1 MISSAAPVLSHQEA
15 VTRARELLPAFA
27 ERAAET
33 EAARCVPR
41 SSMADLRNSGLF
53 GIATPR
59 RWGGSELPPE
69 TWVEVIAEIASVCG
83 STGWVYGVMLGHMW
97 LISQFSDA
105 AQAEVFGSPDTLVAS
120 LVRLGGT
127 TPQRV
132 SGGYRWS
139 GAVGRFC
146 SGVDY
151 AGWVVAGGTVQPD
164 GDARWFLIPRS
175 DFEVD
180 DDWYTSGLCGT
191 GSKSIRVVDAF
202 IPEHHS
208 ISKQALD
215 SGQAPGRVV
224 NGGPLYGLP
233 GSTWA
238 FVLPATPLGIA
249 RGAVDAIRTSLRQR
263 FRELNQ
269 ERIAEQSAIIARF
282 ARVASDVEVAN
293 MLLLARARRMLDG
306 VYSPMERAQH
316 RRDIAYVA
324 QQARRATNDLMELS
338 GGSGLYETATIQR
351 MWRDCNAAAAH
362 AGVAW
367 EPAAVAYGRAL
378 LDV

>member
-1 MISSAAPVLSHQEA
+1 MTVAASVLSHHAA
-15 VTRARELLPAFA
+15 VARARDLLPVFE
-27 ERAAET
+27 ERAAEA

-41 SSMADLRNSGLF
+41 SSMADLCNSGLF

-69 TWVEVIAEIASVCG
+69 TWLEVIAEIAAVCG

-97 LISQFSDA
+97 LVSQFPDL
-105 AQAEVFGSPDTLVAS
+105 AQAEVFGSQDTLVAS

-132 SGGYRWS
+132 SGGYRWR

-151 AGWVVAGGTVQPD
+151 AGWVVAGGTLQPD
-164 GDARWFLIPRS
+164 RDSRWFLIPRS
-175 DFEVD
+175 DFEID
-180 DDWYTSGLCGT
+180 DDWYTSGLRGT
-191 GSKSIRVVDAF
+191 GSKSIRVPDAF

-208 ISKQALD
+208 ISMQALD
-215 SGQAPGRVV
+215 SGQAPGRAV

-249 RGAVDAIRTSLRQR
+249 RGAVEVVRTNLRQR
-263 FRELNQ
+263 LGELDQ
-269 ERIAEQSAIIARF
+269 ERLVEQSAVIARF
-282 ARVASDVEVAN
+282 ARAASDVEVAH
-293 MLLLARARRMLDG
+293 MLLLARARRMLDCA
-306 VYSPMERAQH
+306 YSPMERAQH
-316 RRDIAYVA
+316 RRDIAYAV

-338 GGSGLYETATIQR
+338 GGSGLFETAKIQR

-362 AGVAW
+362 AGLAW

-378 LDV
+378 LGA

>member
-1 MISSAAPVLSHQEA
+1 MISSAASALSHQEA
-15 VTRARELLPAFA
+15 VTRARELLPGFA
-27 ERAAET
+27 ERAEEA

-41 SSMADLRNSGLF
+41 TNIAELRDSGLF

-69 TWVEVIAEIASVCG
+69 TWIEVIAEIAAVCG
-83 STGWVYGVMLGHMW
+83 STGWVYGVMLGHNW
-97 LISQFSDA
+97 LVSQFPDA
-105 AQAEVFGSPDTLVAS
+105 TQAEVFGSPDTLVAS

-132 SGGYRWS
+132 PGGYRWR
-139 GAVGRFC
+139 GAAGRFC

-164 GDARWFLIPRS
+164 GDARWFLIPRE
-175 DFEVD
+175 DFEID
-180 DDWYTSGLCGT
+180 DDWYTSGLRGT
-191 GSKSIRVVDAF
+191 GSNSIRVPDAF

-208 ISKQALD
+208 IGMRALD
-215 SGQAPGRVV
+215 AGQAPGRAV

-249 RGAVDAIRTSLRQR
+249 RGAVEAVRSSLRQR
-263 FRELNQ
+263 FGDLDQ
-269 ERIAEQSAIIARF
+269 ERLAEQSALIARF
-282 ARVASDVEVAN
+282 ARAASDVEIAN
-293 MLLLARARRMLDG
+293 MLLLARARRMLD
-306 VYSPMERAQH
+306 VMYSPLERAQH
-316 RRDIAYVA
+316 RRDIAYAV

-338 GGSGLYETATIQR
+338 GGSGLYATATIQR

-362 AGVAW
+362 ASFAW